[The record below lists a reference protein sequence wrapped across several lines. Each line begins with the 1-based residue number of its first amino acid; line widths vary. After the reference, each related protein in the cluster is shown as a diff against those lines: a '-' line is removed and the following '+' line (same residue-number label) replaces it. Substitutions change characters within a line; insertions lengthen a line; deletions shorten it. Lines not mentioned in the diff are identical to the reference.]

1 MMTPFSGINV
11 GRIARADWPE
21 AARLLVSGQG
31 QAAQWAACALVDRW
45 SADQAASQQLF
56 GAFVAG
62 RLVAAAWIEPLA
74 GRSAIL
80 WPPRETG
87 TSDVSVLRAV
97 LGECRR
103 SMASGGISLA
113 QSLLKSPTP
122 MEHALLIEIGFARLN
137 DLFYLFRPVVSVL
150 DAGRQGLEPNDADEP
165 GPKPS
170 SVGRWSFGRD
180 DTKFCDSN
188 ADADA
193 VAGDDESPLAAER
206 LWFGNEHCDEAGLQ
220 FVEVAS
226 SDRPRLASIVEDSY
240 RETLDFP
247 QLNGWR
253 GVDEVLESYE
263 SIGAS
268 GSSLWRIIRFR
279 NEDVGCLFLA
289 DHPEDGNLEL
299 VYMGVR
305 PRFRGMGWGKSL
317 VAHACRTAVQHA
329 RQRVVLAVDAGNEPA
344 LRIYRSSG
352 FSILERRAVYVWRK
366 PD

>member
-1 MMTPFSGINV
+1 MMAPFSGINV
-11 GRIARADWPE
+11 GRIERADWPE

-56 GAFVAG
+56 GAFVAD

-87 TSDVSVLRAV
+87 TSDVSVLQAV

-103 SMASGGISLA
+103 SMASGGISWA
-113 QSLLKSPTP
+113 QSLLRSPTP
-122 MEHALLIEIGFARLN
+122 MEHALLVEIGFSRLN
-137 DLFYLFRPVVSVL
+137 DLFYLFRLVAPDVTTEEHNVR
-150 DAGRQGLEPNDADEP
+150 GNNECRQAP
-165 GPKPS
+165 
-170 SVGRWSFGRD
+170 
-180 DTKFCDSN
+180 
-188 ADADA
+188 
-193 VAGDDESPLAAER
+193 ER
-206 LWFGNEHCDEAGLQ
+206 LCFGNEHCDEAGLQ
-220 FVEVAS
+220 FVEFAL

-240 RETLDFP
+240 HETLDFP
-247 QLNGWR
+247 QLNGLR
-253 GVDEVLESYE
+253 AVDEVLESYE

-268 GSSLWRIIRFR
+268 GSSLWRIVRCR

-317 VAHACRTAVQHA
+317 VVHACRTAVQHA

-344 LRIYRSSG
+344 LRIYRSLG